1 MANLSINSFDSF
13 RKLLVSLIFIFF
25 CIMSFSAIAEE
36 DCKSLQP
43 NSDFCQ
49 KKGENLHSI
58 NLQFDKAFSAG
69 GVINISQPPL
79 VIIPEIEIN
88 VPTALGSDN
97 NINLRPKTAKRLKL
111 KKNLD
116 KNYFT
121 KIVEALDKTGKKH
134 LNQCM
139 SKISDDRL
147 KKQYPGFVTEL
158 NALKTITFPKQEKFN
173 KIGSLLTKSPSK
185 KDCFKY
191 LDFILMIS

>member
-1 MANLSINSFDSF
+1 MVNLSSNSF
-13 RKLLVSLIFIFF
+13 RKLLAPSTLIFS
-25 CIMSFSAIAEE
+25 CIMSLAAIADD
-36 DCKSLQP
+36 DCNNLQS

-49 KKGENLHSI
+49 KKVENLHSI
-58 NLQFDKAFSAG
+58 NLQSDKAFSAG
-69 GVINISQPPL
+69 GVVNISQPPL

-88 VPTALGSDN
+88 VPTALRSDN
-97 NINLRPKTAKRLKL
+97 TITLRPKTVKRSKL

-116 KNYFT
+116 KKYFI

-139 SKISDDRL
+139 AKISDDRL
-147 KKQYPGFVTEL
+147 KNHYPGFITEL
-158 NALKTITFPKQEKFN
+158 NALKKITFPKQEKFN
-173 KIGSLLTKSPSK
+173 KLGSLLFKSPSQ

>member
-1 MANLSINSFDSF
+1 MANLSINSF
-13 RKLLVSLIFIFF
+13 RKLLASLTLIIF
-25 CIMSFSAIAEE
+25 CIMSLTAIAAE
-36 DCKSLQP
+36 DCKSLKS

-69 GVINISQPPL
+69 SVVNISQPPL
-79 VIIPEIEIN
+79 VIIPKIEIN
-88 VPTALGSDN
+88 VPKALGSDN
-97 NINLRPKTAKRLKL
+97 EITLRPKMVKRSKL

-139 SKISDDRL
+139 SRISDDRL
-147 KKQYPGFVTEL
+147 KNHYPDFITEL
-158 NALKTITFPKQEKFN
+158 NALKTITFPRQEKFN
-173 KIGSLLTKSPSK
+173 KIGSLLSKSPSQ

>member
-1 MANLSINSFDSF
+1 MANLSINSF
-13 RKLLVSLIFIFF
+13 RELLASLIFIFF
-25 CIMSFSAIAEE
+25 CIISLPAIAAE
-36 DCKSLQP
+36 DCKSLQS
-43 NSDFCQ
+43 NSEFCQ

-58 NLQFDKAFSAG
+58 NLQFDKTFSSG
-69 GVINISQPPL
+69 GVVNISQPPL
-79 VIIPEIEIN
+79 VIIPEIEIH

-97 NINLRPKTAKRLKL
+97 TINMRPKTSKRLKL
-111 KKNLD
+111 EKNLD
-116 KNYFT
+116 KSYFT

>member
-1 MANLSINSFDSF
+1 MANLYTNISK
-13 RKLLVSLIFIFF
+13 KLLASLTFIFF
-25 CIMSFSAIAEE
+25 SIMGLAAIAEE
-36 DCKSLQP
+36 DCKSLQS

-69 GVINISQPPL
+69 GVVNISQPPL

-88 VPTALGSDN
+88 VPTTLGSDN
-97 NINLRPKTAKRLKL
+97 AINLRPKTAKRLKL

-147 KKQYPGFVTEL
+147 KNHYPGFVTEL

>member
-1 MANLSINSFDSF
+1 MANLSTNISK
-13 RKLLVSLIFIFF
+13 KLLASLTFIFF
-25 CIMSFSAIAEE
+25 SIMGLATIAEE
-36 DCKSLQP
+36 DCKSLQS

-58 NLQFDKAFSAG
+58 NLQFEKAFSTG
-69 GVINISQPPL
+69 GVVNISQPPL

-88 VPTALGSDN
+88 VPTALGSN
-97 NINLRPKTAKRLKL
+97 NTINLRPKTAKRLKL

-121 KIVEALDKTGKKH
+121 KIVQALDKTGKKH

-139 SKISDDRL
+139 AKISDDRL
-147 KKQYPGFVTEL
+147 KNHYPGFLTEL
-158 NALKTITFPKQEKFN
+158 NTLKTITFPKQEKFN
-173 KIGSLLTKSPSK
+173 KIGSLFTRSPSK

>member
-1 MANLSINSFDSF
+1 MANLSINSF
-13 RKLLVSLIFIFF
+13 RKLLASLILIFF
-25 CIMSFSAIAEE
+25 SIVGLAAIAEE
-36 DCKSLQP
+36 DCKSLQS

-69 GVINISQPPL
+69 GVVKISQPPL

-88 VPTALGSDN
+88 VPTTLRSN
-97 NINLRPKTAKRLKL
+97 NTINLRPKTAKRLKL

-121 KIVEALDKTGKKH
+121 KMVEALDKTGKKH

-147 KKQYPGFVTEL
+147 KNHYPGFVIEL

>member
-1 MANLSINSFDSF
+1 MANLSTNISK
-13 RKLLVSLIFIFF
+13 KLLASLILIFF
-25 CIMSFSAIAEE
+25 SIMGLAAIAEE
-36 DCKSLQP
+36 DCKSLQS

-69 GVINISQPPL
+69 GVVNISQPPL

-88 VPTALGSDN
+88 VPTALGSDKT
-97 NINLRPKTAKRLKL
+97 INLRPKTAKRLKL
-111 KKNLD
+111 EKNLD

-134 LNQCM
+134 LSQCM

-147 KKQYPGFVTEL
+147 KNHYPDFVTEL

-173 KIGSLLTKSPSK
+173 KIGFLLSKSPSQ

>member
-1 MANLSINSFDSF
+1 MANLSTNISK
-13 RKLLVSLIFIFF
+13 KLFASLTFIFF
-25 CIMSFSAIAEE
+25 SIMGLAAIAEE
-36 DCKSLQP
+36 DCKSLQS

-58 NLQFDKAFSAG
+58 NLQFEKAFSAG
-69 GVINISQPPL
+69 GVVNISQPPL

-97 NINLRPKTAKRLKL
+97 TINLRPKTAKRLKL

-134 LNQCM
+134 LSQCM
-139 SKISDDRL
+139 SRISEDRL
-147 KKQYPGFVTEL
+147 KNHYPDFITEL
-158 NALKTITFPKQEKFN
+158 NALKTITFPRQENFN
-173 KIGSLLTKSPSK
+173 KIGSLLSKSPSQ